1 MESTMELHPAPPFLP
16 PTPPEA
22 LEVARWLKYGRFGF
36 DQFVGGRA
44 TMADLDLSCLRRF
57 WLAPHDDDHWTLA
70 RKLGMARAEGGG
82 ELLPTTMGLLFAA
95 RDSHERFLPNA
106 FIRAEAYRGRPGP
119 DHDAANYLREA
130 RDLLGPLDVQVEEAC
145 RFVDR
150 NQSVFANGTGGR
162 REIPQYDLESVL
174 EGIVNAVAHR
184 DYAIYDRSIRL
195 RMYSD
200 RLVLES
206 PGAIAE
212 WIPLPLLEYRRHDRN
227 RTIVSML
234 GKCPVPDGIPGLS
247 TPRETMMDL
256 RLGGVGLLLRKSEE
270 HSGRRPK
277 YELVEHDTALR
288 LTIYAASPESG
299 NA

>member
-1 MESTMELHPAPPFLP
+1 MELHS
-16 PTPPEA
+16 TPPA
-22 LEVARWLKYGRFGF
+22 FPPVDPLVLEYAKRLKYGRFGF
-36 DQFVGGRA
+36 DLFLSGGA
-44 TMADLDLSCLRRF
+44 DMDDLDLACLDRF
-57 WLAPHDDDHWTLA
+57 RLYPTDDDDRTLA
-70 RKLGMARAEGGG
+70 RKLGMARADDDGV
-82 ELLPTTMGLLFAA
+82 LQPTMTGLLFGA

-130 RDLLGPLDVQVEEAC
+130 RDLLGPLDLQVEEAC
-145 RFVDR
+145 RFVAR
-150 NQSVFANGTGGR
+150 NQSVFADGTGR
-162 REIPQYDLESVL
+162 QIPQYDLESVF

-184 DYAIYDRSIRL
+184 DYSTADRGISL

-206 PGAIAE
+206 PGALAAGIC
-212 WIPLPLLEYRRHDRN
+212 LRYLEYRRHDRN
-227 RTIVSML
+227 PTIVCML
-234 GKCPVPDGIPGLS
+234 GKCPVPDGIPELT

-270 HSGRRPK
+270 HSGRRPR
-277 YELVEHDTALR
+277 YELVGDTALR

>member
-1 MESTMELHPAPPFLP
+1 MEPAMELHPTPSFLP
-16 PTPPEA
+16 PTSPEA
-22 LEVARWLKYGRFGF
+22 LEAAKWLKYGRFGF
-36 DQFVGGRA
+36 DLFAGGPA

-57 WLAPHDDDHWTLA
+57 RLAPNDDDDRTLA
-70 RKLGMARAEGGG
+70 RKLGMALAEWHDD
-82 ELLPTTMGLLFAA
+82 LQPTVTGLLFAA

-106 FIRAEAYRGRPGP
+106 FIRAEAYRRRPGP
-119 DHDAANYLREA
+119 ADPPANYLREA
-130 RDLLGPLDVQVEEAC
+130 RDLLGPLDVQIEEAC

-150 NQSVFANGTGGR
+150 NQRVFANGTGGC
-162 REIPQYDLESVL
+162 REIPQYDLESVF

-184 DYAIYDRSIRL
+184 DYSIPDAGISL
-195 RMYSD
+195 RMYPD

-206 PGAIAE
+206 PGALAGGITV
-212 WIPLPLLEYRRHDRN
+212 PVLEYQRRERN
-227 RTIVSML
+227 RTIICML
-234 GKCPVPDGIPGLS
+234 GKCPVPDGMPRLS

-277 YELVEHDTALR
+277 YELVKHDTALR

>member
-1 MESTMELHPAPPFLP
+1 MQLHPTPPALP

-22 LEVARWLKYGRFGF
+22 LEAAKWLKYGRFGF

-57 WLAPHDDDHWTLA
+57 WLHPTDDDDRTLA
-70 RKLGMARAEGGG
+70 RKLGMARAECHD
-82 ELLPTTMGLLFAA
+82 ELLPTTTGLLFGA

-106 FIRAEAYRGRPGP
+106 FIRAEAYRRRPGP
-119 DHDAANYLREA
+119 AHDSTNYLREA
-130 RDLLGPLDVQVEEAC
+130 RDLLGPLDVQIEEAC

-150 NQSVFANGTGGR
+150 NQIVFADGADGR
-162 REIPQYDLESVL
+162 REIPQYDLESVF

-184 DYAIYDRSIRL
+184 DYSIPDRSIRL

-206 PGAIAE
+206 PGALAE
-212 WIPLPLLEYRRHDRN
+212 WIPLPLLEYRRYDRN
-227 RTIVSML
+227 RTIVCML
-234 GKCPVPDGIPGLS
+234 GKCPVPDGIPRLS

-256 RLGGVGLLLRKSEE
+256 RLGGAGLLLQQSEE
-270 HSGRRPK
+270 HSSRRPR